1 MPQVPTEGGD
11 LQHLGDRQ
19 DGIRGFTKRVV
30 EQTAMGEGGMS
41 RSAHTKANAW
51 GGGTLERGDLR
62 LLEDGSERG
71 GALGSDLVVSET
83 AKGQSEDGGRVSVS
97 TALTQRQ
104 TLGLVAH
111 LSEVTALPLSASHS
125 LVMPLVV

>member
-1 MPQVPTEGGD
+1 
-11 LQHLGDRQ
+11 
-19 DGIRGFTKRVV
+19 
-30 EQTAMGEGGMS
+30 MS
-41 RSAHTKANAW
+41 AGADTRAILW
-51 GGGTLERGDLR
+51 GGGALQGDNVR
-62 LLEDGSERG
+62 LVEDGSECG
-71 GALGSDLVVSET
+71 GALNSDVVVTET
-83 AKGQSEDGGRVSVS
+83 ANKGQGEDGGRVSVS